1 MGRLTWLDLGEWCV
15 GFWLSGEVTLKGP
28 GYRDALRVDLG
39 GRLGEVMVQ
48 AEWLDYSGA
57 LNVEPKI
64 WDIVE
69 RKD

>member
-1 MGRLTWLDLGEWCV
+1 M
-15 GFWLSGEVTLKGP
+15 KGP

-64 WDIVE
+64 WDIVK